1 MRTFSLIMRFTE
13 ELGRIL
19 VEGWR
24 RFVKAEMYFYLFL
37 LILVIPNIIL
47 CYTEPLSLMAK
58 ICNVL
63 LPFGVYYLVMTLSRN
78 YGRTFW
84 ILFPVLFFGAFQIV
98 LLFCT
103 GNRLLQ

>member
-37 LILVIPNIIL
+37 LILVTN
-47 CYTEPLSLMAK
+47 
-58 ICNVL
+58 
-63 LPFGVYYLVMTLSRN
+63 G
-78 YGRTFW
+78 
-84 ILFPVLFFGAFQIV
+84 
-98 LLFCT
+98 
-103 GNRLLQ
+103 